1 EKGSVTVTAGG
12 QLLQENV
19 DYTVDYTLGRVK
31 IINQSLLTSGTPI
44 KVSME
49 TNELFNQQQKRL
61 MGGRFDYKL
70 NKHLSFGATIMNLM
84 ERPFTQ
90 KVNIGDE
97 PINNTIWGFDI
108 AYSKDAPWLT
118 RLIDKIPGIN
128 TKAPSR
134 ISATGEFAHLIPGY
148 NKVIQDK
155 KTPDGSNKD
164 SRRVGVS
171 QIDDFESA
179 ETVLDIRNF
188 VPWKLGSVPH
198 KQPSRFPHAEK
209 FNNLESG
216 YGRAVLTWYNMDPIF
231 FRQQGTPKPISQ
243 DKNSRSNND
252 TREVRV
258 VELFPNLQLPPQQ
271 QPNLPI
277 LDVNFYPDERGP
289 YNFDA
294 SSLNQFGRIIDPR
307 KSFGSMMRRVETTDW
322 EGANI
327 DYIEFWLMDPFDPDL
342 DQLKKWS
349 TGDNNATNANLLPDG
364 GGDLLIHIGNMS
376 EDIMQDGKL

>member
-1 EKGSVTVTAGG
+1 
-12 QLLQENV
+12 
-19 DYTVDYTLGRVK
+19 
-31 IINQSLLTSGTPI
+31 
-44 KVSME
+44 
-49 TNELFNQQQKRL
+49 
-61 MGGRFDYKL
+61 
-70 NKHLSFGATIMNLM
+70 
-84 ERPFTQ
+84 
-90 KVNIGDE
+90 
-97 PINNTIWGFDI
+97 
-108 AYSKDAPWLT
+108 
-118 RLIDKIPGIN
+118 
-128 TKAPSR
+128 
-134 ISATGEFAHLIPGY
+134 
-148 NKVIQDK
+148 
-155 KTPDGSNKD
+155 
-164 SRRVGVS
+164 
-171 QIDDFESA
+171 
-179 ETVLDIRNF
+179 
-188 VPWKLGSVPH
+188 
-198 KQPSRFPHAEK
+198 
-209 FNNLESG
+209 LESG

-243 DKNSRSNND
+243 DKNSRSNNY

-289 YNFDA
+289 YNFDV
-294 SSLNQFGRIIDPR
+294 SSLNQFGKIIDPR

-376 EDIMQDGKL
+376 EDIMQDGKFFFENGLAAGNNTFVNDSSSVWGYVPGQQIINQNFSSEPSERELLDSGLD